1 VKKEEVL
8 ARIVDI
14 GIIPSVRVASAEDA
28 KFAAEAVSKAGI
40 PIVEITMTIP
50 NAIEVMCE
58 LMKHLPDTIVG
69 AGSVLDVE
77 MARSCSGG
85 GAHFLTSDGLDVEV
99 VELAVKQGTL
109 VIPGTLTPTEI
120 ITAWKAGAD
129 LVKVV
134 PCGQVGGDSYIRALK
149 AALPQVP
156 LVAAGGVNQLTAAN
170 YILAGATALGVGS
183 ELIPK
188 NSIRL
193 REAGRIR
200 VLAHRFINFVKTARA
215 QMAPQKEAAAHRK

>member
-1 VKKEEVL
+1 VKKEDVR
-8 ARIVDI
+8 ARIVDV
-14 GIIPSVRVASAEDA
+14 GIIPAVRVSSAEDA
-28 KFAAEAVSKAGI
+28 RFAAEAVSHAGI
-40 PIVEITMTIP
+40 PIVEITMTVP
-50 NAIEVMCE
+50 GAIDVICE
-58 LMKHLPDTIVG
+58 LRKHLPDTIIG
-69 AGSVLDVE
+69 AGSVLDEE
-77 MARSCSGG
+77 MARSCQEG
-85 GAHFLTSDGLDVEV
+85 GAHFLTSDGLDLKV
-99 VELAVKQGTL
+99 VELAEKQGTL

-170 YILAGATALGVGS
+170 YILAGATALGVGA

-188 NSIRL
+188 NAIRL
-193 REAGRIR
+193 REAARIR

-215 QMAPQKEAAAHRK
+215 QMAPRKEAAAQKK

>member
-1 VKKEEVL
+1 MKKEEVR
-8 ARIVDI
+8 ARIIDI
-14 GIIPSVRVASAEDA
+14 GIIPSVRVSSAEDA
-28 KFAAEAVSKAGI
+28 KFAAEVVSHAGI
-40 PIVEITMTIP
+40 PIVEITMTVP
-50 NAIEVMCE
+50 GAMDVMCE

-69 AGSVLDVE
+69 AGSVLDEE
-77 MARSCSGG
+77 MARTCQSGG
-85 GAHFLTSDGLDVEV
+85 VHFLTSDGLDLKVI
-99 VELAVKQGTL
+99 ELAVQRGTL

-120 ITAWKAGAD
+120 INAWKAGAD

-149 AALPQVP
+149 TALPQVP

-188 NSIRL
+188 NAIRL

-200 VLAHRFINFVKTARA
+200 VLAQRFLGFVKTARA
-215 QMAPQKEAAAHRK
+215 QMAPRKEAAAHKK